1 LFTATPDTLI
11 ILLFKIQ
18 ISSQPPAKA
27 MTMLIASDDFNC
39 GALALKK
46 RGPPEN
52 CGRLLRS
59 CLKLN
64 PNAI

>member
-1 LFTATPDTLI
+1 
-11 ILLFKIQ
+11 
-18 ISSQPPAKA
+18 

-52 CGRLLRS
+52 CGRPLRS